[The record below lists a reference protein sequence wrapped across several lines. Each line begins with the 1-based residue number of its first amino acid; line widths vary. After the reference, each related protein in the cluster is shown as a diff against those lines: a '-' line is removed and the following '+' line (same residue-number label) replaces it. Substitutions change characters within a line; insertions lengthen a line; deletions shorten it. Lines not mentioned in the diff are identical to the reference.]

1 MKNFIAEMLAA
12 LIIGSVVG
20 ILMNVL
26 GIEVTIW
33 QVMMLL
39 VGTVVTIGIVTAI
52 KNLITKGGLYSYEW
66 MIQYNEHSISVKANI
81 AEELYIN
88 GSLADRKTGISRK
101 AVELKGLLDSG
112 EKITAVISPAKFKE
126 ASKSGRALRCELFV
140 DGKALQ
146 MATA

>member
-1 MKNFIAEMLAA
+1 MKNFIAEMLEPI
-12 LIIGSVVG
+12 IIGG
-20 ILMNVL
+20 IIGLILAVL
-26 GIEVTIW
+26 GIEMTTL
-33 QVMMLL
+33 QVAILIG
-39 VGTVVTIGIVTAI
+39 GTMVAIGIVSTI

-66 MIQYNEHSISVKANI
+66 MLQYNEHSINVKANN

-112 EKITAVISPAKFKE
+112 EKITAIISPAKFAE
-126 ASKSGRALRCELFV
+126 ASKSGKALRCELFV